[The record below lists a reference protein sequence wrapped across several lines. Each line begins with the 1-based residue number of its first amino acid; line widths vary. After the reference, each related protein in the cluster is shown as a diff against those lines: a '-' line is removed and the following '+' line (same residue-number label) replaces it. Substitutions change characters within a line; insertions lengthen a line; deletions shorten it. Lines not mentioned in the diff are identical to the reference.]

1 MPGPGSIR
9 VIGGKWRGRRISV
22 ADAGALR
29 PTPSR
34 LRETLFNWW
43 RDEVA
48 GAKVLDLFAGSGALG
63 FEAASRGAACVVMV
77 ERKPSLCRHLRLQVE
92 ALDAAGRIEVHA
104 SDVLQWL
111 RREPVG
117 RFDLICMDPP
127 FSSSGTVSRCCE
139 LLLGGGWL
147 RQGAMVYAESPSPM
161 EPAEGFTMLRS
172 SRAGRVHGLMWRHA
186 AAAAAS

>member
-1 MPGPGSIR
+1 MSGPGSIR
-9 VIGGKWRGRRISV
+9 VIGGKWRGRRIGV
-22 ADAGALR
+22 ADASTLR

-48 GAKVLDLFAGSGALG
+48 DAKVLDLFAGSGALG
-63 FEAASRGAACVVMV
+63 FEAASRGAARVVMV
-77 ERKPSLCRHLRLQVE
+77 EKQPSLCRHLRLQVE
-92 ALDAAGRIEVHA
+92 MLDAVDRIEVHG

-111 RREPVG
+111 RRDPVG

-127 FSSSGTVSRCCE
+127 FSRSEIVSRCCE

-147 RQGAMVYAESPSPM
+147 RQGALVYAESSLPM
-161 EPAEGFTMLRS
+161 EPAAGFTMLRS
-172 SRAGRVHGLMWRHA
+172 SRAGRAHGLMWQHA
-186 AAAAAS
+186 AADTAS